1 MALTKTQVSEL
12 YVAIFNRAS
21 EGEGNQY
28 WQGLDGSAADIAA
41 LMLATPAAQAYFGD
55 SLDSDQAFI
64 EHIYLNTLGKTYE
77 DDAEGIDYWVGRLE
91 AGADRGALIA
101 ELVVAAQHED
111 FAGTPAQQQ
120 FLNRVEVSDYTAD
133 TLFNAP
139 ADFATSLNFGADLV
153 VTENPGTINPA
164 KQAVDT
170 IADDEPG
177 EPGEPGEEGQRIRL
191 TEGRDDVTGTSGDD
205 TFVGLVGQNQNGTL
219 VNEFAT
225 GDVID
230 GGAGRD
236 KIEATIQADYTAD
249 AGLAARVNARTENVE
264 EVHLEALSTRDGTV
278 IVDAGRMNSVEEFWS
293 DNSSADLRI
302 EDVRLG
308 SKLGITKDVTFGLRQ
323 TDFDSDFTALFDS
336 QSLVNAPAQQV
347 NSALSIRIADV
358 STETP
363 EAPLTNVNLNLSFN
377 LGGETVTLENVQAT
391 GGTYLGLVTAIR
403 TALAEAGHPELNVG
417 VGAQYNQVTFAGNTV
432 TLPFTASEV
441 LITDPNGNAFTGIN
455 FTQSAI
461 DPVQGGF
468 LVAGNAAPVDPAA
481 VSNLIESNLIL
492 DNAGRGS
499 TAGDVVIGGMSNSNG
514 GVEKFNVTVEG
525 ARQSKIESLNTTNNR
540 LLEIEIDSAEGSVAS
555 LAIGRTQAGLRE
567 IDANGFTGA
576 NLTLGTSATFATGAT
591 GATGAAAIENLL
603 FLDAGQ
609 TTANVNFHG
618 VNAFVGASG
627 QLAQI
632 LTGAG
637 NDNIVLEQYGQS
649 ISGSTQTS
657 SVINAGGGNNTV
669 TLITANDGIDN
680 DATVITGAGVDVI
693 NGGANNLTA
702 HTGAGN
708 DVIYAEN
715 TGDMAQVTYFAGE
728 WDTTSAAI
736 TANGTNGSGLTYTVE
751 NSQLLD
757 GREVQVTLNIP
768 GVGDVDS
775 FVDGFEAKVSAVV
788 TASNGDL
795 TTERDLYEAVARA
808 INTDPVLNKLAVAT
822 VNSAGNLT
830 VRYLVDGEAA
840 VGQELVQIEILD
852 EWADVATGQQTRL
865 LNALR
870 AELQDSSIVAA
881 DLEAAYNGVP
891 ASSVISAGGVAATA
905 HTFTVALASL
915 TDGGTEDV
923 TFTIGADFAT
933 ITGFDSTALPATIT
947 IGAEVYALTVVGT
960 DLVLTS
966 TTLGAQN
973 PTADPVLN
981 PVLDV
986 VDTAAGSSTG
996 AFADGIDGSAVGSD
1010 SLDQGGTNIVNGGLG
1025 DDVIVLSSDDD
1036 TNDAVVFD
1044 AGGFGN
1050 DTIVH
1055 FTSGAVLGADAL
1067 VFNWLDNQT
1076 SASGSVESRIDVD
1089 VTLNTDG
1096 FITANEVTVV
1106 DFSTLFAGAAGVNFA
1121 NMTNAQ
1127 VVTALN
1133 AAYDAGVTA
1142 DLVGNVQ
1149 KSVLIIHNEGNTV
1162 ASMDNLGEYKVFE
1175 VTSGNAAA
1183 AVDFTAANLVGT
1195 IDFGE
1200 EQAFDNVNFA

>member
-64 EHIYLNTLGKTYE
+64 EHIYLNTLGKTYA

-91 AGADRGALIA
+91 AGEDRGALIA
-101 ELVVAAQHED
+101 ELVVAAQHPD

-139 ADFATSLNFGADLV
+139 ADFATSLGFDGDLV
-153 VTENPGTINPA
+153 VTENPGTINGA
-164 KQAVDT
+164 KDAVDA
-170 IADDEPG
+170 IADDQPG

-205 TFVGLVGQNQNGTL
+205 IFTAFAGQNQNGTI

-225 GDVID
+225 GDFID

-236 KIEATIQADYTAD
+236 TLQASIQTDLLADSGAISVIN
-249 AGLAARVNARTENVE
+249 GRTVNVE
-264 EVHLEALSTRDGTV
+264 EVHLEALSVSGSEAIGGAGTV
-278 IVDAGRMNSVEEFWS
+278 QVDAGRMDSVQEFWS
-293 DNSSADLRI
+293 DNSSANLQI
-302 EDVRLG
+302 EDIRLG
-308 SKLGITKDVTFGLRQ
+308 SKLNITKDVTFGLHE
-323 TDFDSDFTALFDS
+323 TDFGTDFTALFDS

-377 LGGETVTLENVQAT
+377 LGGETVTLENVQAN
-391 GGTYLGLVTAIR
+391 GGTYLGLVAAIR
-403 TALAEAGHPELNVG
+403 TALVEAGHPELKVD

-432 TLPFTASEV
+432 NLPFIASEV

-468 LVAGNAAPVDPAA
+468 LVAGNAEPVDPAA

-514 GVEKFNVTVEG
+514 GVQKFNVTVEG
-525 ARQSKIESLNTTNNR
+525 ARQSKIASLNTTNN
-540 LLEIEIDSAEGSVAS
+540 LLQEIEIDSAEGSTAS
-555 LAIGRTQAGLRE
+555 LAIGGTQAGLRE

-576 NLTLGTSATFATGAT
+576 NLSLGT
-591 GATGAAAIENLL
+591 GATGAAAIQNLL
-603 FLDAGQ
+603 TLDAGQ

-618 VNAFVGASG
+618 VNAFVGQSG
-627 QLAQI
+627 LLAQI

-637 NDNIVLEQYGQS
+637 NDNIVLEQYGES

-715 TGDMAQVTYFAGE
+715 TGAKAQVSYAAGV
-728 WDTTSAAI
+728 WNAAVGDQTI
-736 TANGTNGSGLTYTVE
+736 KGGTVAAAE
-751 NSQLLD
+751 LLN
-757 GREVQVTLNIP
+757 GREIQVTLDIP
-768 GVGDVDS
+768 GASSVAG
-775 FVDGFEAKVSAVV
+775 FVDGFEAKVTTVVSSRTGSA
-788 TASNGDL
+788 L
-795 TTERDLYEAVARA
+795 TDERDLYEAVANA

-822 VNSAGNLT
+822 VNSAGTLVVT
-830 VRYLVDGEAA
+830 YKVDGEADPA
-840 VGQELVQIEILD
+840 QPLVEIEVLD
-852 EWADVATGQQTRL
+852 HRWADAATAQRTNL
-865 LNALR
+865 VNALKAR
-870 AELQDSSIVAA
+870 LVDSTIVAA
-881 DLEAAYNGVP
+881 DVETAYDNLIGIETIDAV
-891 ASSVISAGGVAATA
+891 GVAAQPHSFVVDST
-905 HTFTVALASL
+905 TLTV
-915 TDGGTEDV
+915 DGTEDV
-923 TFTIGADFAT
+923 TFTIGTDA
-933 ITGFDSTALPATIT
+933 ITLSSFDTGTLPTTVT
-947 IGAEVYALTVVGT
+947 IGTEDYSLTLSGT

-966 TTLGAQN
+966 ATLGSVSPA
-973 PTADPVLN
+973 PVLT
-981 PVLDV
+981 VTDSALGS
-986 VDTAAGSSTG
+986 AAGVFTNG
-996 AFADGIDGSAVGSD
+996 VDGIAVGSN
-1010 SLDQGGTNIVNGGLG
+1010 SLAAGGTNTVNGGLG
-1025 DDVIVLSSDDD
+1025 DDVIVLSSDAN

-1050 DTIVH
+1050 DTVVH
-1055 FTSGAVLGADAL
+1055 FTSGALATGGDLLHFGA
-1067 VFNWLDNQT
+1067 WLNNET
-1076 SASGSVESRIDVD
+1076 SHSGSVESRELVS
-1089 VTLNTDG
+1089 VELNLAPG
-1096 FITANEVTVV
+1096 AINANDVTVV
-1106 DFSTLFAGAAGVNFA
+1106 DFDVLNLDTGVSFA

-1127 VVTALN
+1127 VLKALN
-1133 AAYDAGVTA
+1133 DGAFTVAATTGP
-1142 DLVGNVQ
+1142 DLVGDVQ
-1149 KSVLIIHNEGNTV
+1149 KSLLLVQSKGDTAVGAVNNEG
-1162 ASMDNLGEYKVFE
+1162 LYKVYE
-1175 VTSGNAAA
+1175 VTSSNDAGT
-1183 AVDFTAANLVGT
+1183 DFTAANLVGS
-1195 IDFGE
+1195 IDFGV
-1200 EQAFDNVNFA
+1200 EQSFVLANFDYIV

>member
-28 WQGLDGSAADIAA
+28 WQGLDGSAAEIAA

-91 AGADRGALIA
+91 AGEDRGALIA
-101 ELVVAAQHED
+101 ELVVAAQHPD
-111 FAGTPAQQQ
+111 FAGTAAQQQ

-139 ADFATSLNFGADLV
+139 ADFATSLNFAADLV

-164 KQAVDT
+164 KQAVDA
-170 IADDEPG
+170 IAATEPG
-177 EPGEPGEEGQRIRL
+177 EPGEPGAEGDRFQL
-191 TEGRDDVTGTSGDD
+191 TDGRDFLTGTAGDD
-205 TFVGLVGQNQNGTL
+205 IFMGFAGQNQNGTIA
-219 VNEFAT
+219 NAFGT
-225 GDVID
+225 GDFID

-236 KIEATIQADYTAD
+236 KIEATVQSDLSADMGVPATI
-249 AGLAARVNARTENVE
+249 NARTVNVE
-264 EVHLEALSTRDGTV
+264 EVHFEALPSSV
-278 IVDAGRMNSVEEFWS
+278 INGNVVVDAGRMDSVEEFWS
-293 DNSSADLRI
+293 DNSSADLTIR
-302 EDVRLG
+302 DVRLG
-308 SKLGITKDVTFGLRQ
+308 SKLNITKDVTFGLRE

-363 EAPLTNVNLNLSFN
+363 DTPLANVNLNLSFN
-377 LGGETVTLENVQAT
+377 LGGETITLEDVQAT

-468 LVAGNAAPVDPAA
+468 LVAGNAEPVDPAA

-499 TAGDVVIGGMSNSNG
+499 TAGDVKIGGMSNSNG

-525 ARQSKIESLNTTNNR
+525 ARQSKIKSLTTTNER
-540 LLEIEIDSAEGSVAS
+540 LLEIDIDSAEGSTAS
-555 LAIGRTQAGLRE
+555 LAIGGTQADLRE

-576 NLTLGTSATFATGAT
+576 NLSLGTGAH
-591 GATGAAAIENLL
+591 GAAAIENLL

-637 NDNIVLEQYGQS
+637 NDNIVLAQYGES

-715 TGDMAQVTYFAGE
+715 TGATAQVTYFAGD
-728 WDTTSAAI
+728 WDGTSAVI
-736 TANGTNGSGLTYTVE
+736 TATGSSLTYTVDK
-751 NSQLLD
+751 SQLLD

-775 FVDGFEAKVSAVV
+775 FVDGFEAKVNAVV
-788 TASNGDL
+788 TASNGGL
-795 TTERDLYEAVARA
+795 TTERDLYDAVARA
-808 INTDPVLNKLAVAT
+808 INTDAVLNKLAVAS

-830 VRYLVDGEAA
+830 VRYLVDGASAA
-840 VGQELVQIEILD
+840 GQGLVEIEVLGQ
-852 EWADVATGQQTRL
+852 WVDVASGQQTRL

-870 AELQDSSIVAA
+870 AELHDSSIVAA
-881 DLEAAYNGVP
+881 DLAAAYNGVVG
-891 ASSVISAGGVAATA
+891 SSVISGGAAATA
-905 HTFTVALASL
+905 HTFTVALGDL
-915 TDGGTEDV
+915 TDDGVADV
-923 TFTIGADFAT
+923 TFTIDGVSAT
-933 ITGFDSTALPATIT
+933 INGFDSGALPASIT
-947 IGAEVYALTVVGT
+947 IGTEEYVLSEDGT
-960 DLVLTS
+960 NLVLTS

-973 PTADPVLN
+973 PMGDPAQDL
-981 PVLDV
+981 VLDV
-986 VDTAAGSSTG
+986 VDTAAGATTG
-996 AFADGIDGSAVGSD
+996 AFDDGIDGSAVGSN
-1010 SLDQGGTNIVNGGLG
+1010 SLALGGTNFVNGGLG
-1025 DDVIVLSSDDD
+1025 DDVIVLSSDAT
-1036 TNDAVVFD
+1036 TNDAVLFD

-1050 DTIVH
+1050 DTVVH
-1055 FTSGAVLGADAL
+1055 FTSGAVAGADVL

-1089 VTLNTDG
+1089 VTLNTDAL
-1096 FITANEVTVV
+1096 ITANEVTVV
-1106 DFSTLFAGAAGVNFA
+1106 DFGTLFPGAAAGLNFA

-1133 AAYDAGVTA
+1133 AAYDAGVTNK
-1142 DLVGNVQ
+1142 LVGNVQ

-1175 VTSGNAAA
+1175 VTSGNAAG